1 MRDEVKRYEG
11 STFSTEKAV
20 AALYAIMFVV
30 IVGMGV
36 QMQLTRIMPGEA
48 EVTSVASVTASHW

>member
-1 MRDEVKRYEG
+1 MRDQAKRYEG
-11 STFSTEKAV
+11 STFTIEKVV
-20 AALYAIMFVV
+20 AIIYAIMFVV

>member
-36 QMQLTRIMPGEA
+36 QMQLSRIMPGELEMA
-48 EVTSVASVTASHW
+48 SVASMTVLHW